1 MRFSML
7 PSTLLVL
14 SITACSSD
22 PVPVTTAYS
31 MTVNADD
38 TINKYQSDSANP
50 VVVRLYQLASKESF
64 EQSSFITL
72 YNTDHQALGSSLV
85 VKQVLPSVMPDSN
98 QTISLDIN
106 KNTQYIAALVE
117 YANYR
122 ESNGKAVTAVPT
134 DGESSIALRLS
145 GLNVELDI
153 VAPESSWWQIF

>member
-1 MRFSML
+1 
-7 PSTLLVL
+7 
-14 SITACSSD
+14 
-22 PVPVTTAYS
+22 
-31 MTVNADD
+31 
-38 TINKYQSDSANP
+38 
-50 VVVRLYQLASKESF
+50 
-64 EQSSFITL
+64 
-72 YNTDHQALGSSLV
+72 
-85 VKQVLPSVMPDSN
+85 MPDSN